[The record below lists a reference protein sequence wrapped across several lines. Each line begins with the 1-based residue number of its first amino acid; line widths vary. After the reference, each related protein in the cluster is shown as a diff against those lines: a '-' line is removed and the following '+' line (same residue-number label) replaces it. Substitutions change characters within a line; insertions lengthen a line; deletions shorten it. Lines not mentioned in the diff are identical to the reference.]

1 MFERFGEAYRFYA
14 AWLPRWLPIVL
25 ALCVIPRAVTAQTE
39 SAAPAVQPDA
49 TPAVVAKIR
58 FEPGA
63 RARWIETFERHI
75 APAIL
80 EAIETGDEIIDV
92 SYYESV
98 IPGQD
103 YDFLLVFRAKSFAFY
118 DGRRV
123 FPHYAALFR
132 RVGVEEGRRIIE
144 EMAEWEASVT
154 VTLLRSYGVGP

>member
-1 MFERFGEAYRFYA
+1 MFERFGKAYRFRA
-14 AWLPRWLPIVL
+14 ACLPLWLLIVL

-39 SAAPAVQPDA
+39 RAAAAVQPDPA
-49 TPAVVAKIR
+49 PAVVAKIR

-63 RARWIETFERHI
+63 RARWIEAFEQHI

-80 EAIETGDEIIDV
+80 EAIETGDEIIEV
-92 SYYESV
+92 AYYESV

-132 RVGVEEGRRIIE
+132 RVGVEEGQRIIE
-144 EMAEWEASVT
+144 EMTEWEASVT
-154 VTLLRSYGVGP
+154 VTLLRSYRLGP